1 MDIDTD
7 MFCKQVVQSGL
18 ITCLLSLIMVP
29 SASSNPAIPRRHRLV
44 GNLGDYLCA
53 SHAYLHRAQ
62 LLDMIY
68 GTLRR
73 WSNSAADKTATTPST
88 TTNPYYTIDTYF
100 HIVSDT
106 GPASPSSS
114 NCVTDPVITKQF
126 NKIALAYTNASIGYR
141 YMDTTSTAN
150 NS

>member
-1 MDIDTD
+1 

-18 ITCLLSLIMVP
+18 ITCLLSLIILP
-29 SASSNPAIPRRHRLV
+29 SASSKPAIPRRHRPV
-44 GNLGDYLCA
+44 GNPSDHLRV

-62 LLDMIY
+62 LLDMTY
-68 GTLRR
+68 GMLRR
-73 WSNSAADKTATTPST
+73 WSNTAADKTATTPST
-88 TTNPYYTIDTYF
+88 ITNPYYTIDTYF

-106 GPASPSSS
+106 GPASLSSS
-114 NCVTDPVITKQF
+114 NCVTDPVITNQF

-141 YMDTTSTAN
+141 YMGTTSTAN